1 MFYDKMLKEKQ
12 RLTNL
17 IEENRKKIQRLP
29 EGTFYLLE
37 SGKWVKWYQKTEGNA
52 PQYIPKK
59 DQEYAARLAYKRFLE
74 TQNEDLEQ
82 ELAAVNVF
90 LEKFP
95 TANKSQALLE
105 KKGYQDL
112 ICKFFKP
119 LNQELREWENGH
131 FTQNPYRP
139 EGKIHHVRPG
149 LSVRSKSEA
158 LIATQLHIH
167 GIPFRYECALQIEG
181 RNYYPDFTIRHPETG
196 EFFYWEHLGLLD
208 NVTYTERAAQKMQIY
223 AKANIYINKNL
234 LLTSEGAGQP
244 LTIHEIEKAILY
256 IIQ

>member
-1 MFYDKMLKEKQ
+1 MFYDKMLEEKQ

-17 IEENRKKIQRLP
+17 IEENRKKIQQLP
-29 EGTFYLLE
+29 EGTFYCVE
-37 SGKWVKWYQKTEGNA
+37 SDTYQKWYQKRKGC
-52 PQYIPKK
+52 PQQYIPKK

-74 TQNEDLEQ
+74 AQNEDLEQ
-82 ELAAVNVF
+82 ELAAVNAF
-90 LEKFP
+90 IEKFP
-95 TANKSQALLE
+95 TTNKSQALLA

-112 ICKFFKP
+112 ICGYFKP
-119 LNQELREWENGH
+119 LKQELTEWEQDH

-167 GIPFRYECALQIEG
+167 KIPFRYECALQIEG

-196 EFFYWEHLGLLD
+196 EIFYWEHLGLLD
-208 NVTYTERAAQKMQIY
+208 NVTYTEHAAQKMQIY
-223 AKANIYINKNL
+223 AKANIYLNKNL
-234 LLTSEGAGQP
+234 ILTSEGAGQP
-244 LTIHEIEKAILY
+244 LTIHEIEKAIGY

>member
-1 MFYDKMLKEKQ
+1 MFYDKMLQEKQ

-17 IEENRKKIQRLP
+17 IEENKKKIQLLP
-29 EGTFYLLE
+29 EGSFYCVE
-37 SGKWVKWYQKTEGNA
+37 SEAYQKWYKKIKGCPQ
-52 PQYIPKK
+52 QYISKK

-74 TQNEDLEQ
+74 TQNADLEQ
-82 ELAAVNVF
+82 ELTAVNKF
-90 LEKFP
+90 LENFP
-95 TANKSQALLE
+95 TTNKSQALLE

-119 LNQELREWENGH
+119 LNQELREWEHGH

-139 EGKIHHVRPG
+139 EGRIHHVRPG

-167 GIPFRYECALQIEG
+167 RIPFRYECALQIEG
-181 RNYYPDFTIRHPETG
+181 KNYYPDFTIRHPETG
-196 EFFYWEHLGLLD
+196 ETFYWEHLGLLD
-208 NVTYTERAAQKMQIY
+208 NAAYTERAAQKMQIY
-223 AKANIYINKNL
+223 AKANIYLNKNL
-234 LLTSEGAGQP
+234 ILTSEGAGHP
-244 LTIHEIEKAILY
+244 LTVQDIEKSIMY